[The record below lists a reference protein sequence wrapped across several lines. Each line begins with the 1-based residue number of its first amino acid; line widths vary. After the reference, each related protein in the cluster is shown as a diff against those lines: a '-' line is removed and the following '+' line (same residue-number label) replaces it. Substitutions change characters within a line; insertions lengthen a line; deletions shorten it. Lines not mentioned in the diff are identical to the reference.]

1 VTRDLEKL
9 LGVRATEEGM
19 EDLVIFE
26 GGGMWDMESK
36 VVGVISPATGAVH
49 LF

>member
-1 VTRDLEKL
+1 
-9 LGVRATEEGM
+9 M

-26 GGGMWDMESK
+26 GGSMWDMKSK
-36 VVGVISPATGAVH
+36 VVGVISPATSTVH